1 MPVRILSEGHF
12 RALEISLADLFRSI
26 PQESSIALV
35 TAGEQQRKR
44 IRDVLLAGIS
54 DIFPGVELLP
64 GIPHLAARLADNP
77 CIREKVSISDRAVMA
92 LGAVRLLDD
101 GDPFSGLKGNP
112 ASAAALGR
120 FFENLLEQGITPE
133 AYRVCSEMLE
143 NEPGPVEKT
152 SGRMFEFYSEERN
165 RLYGSTPDMILAS
178 SPGSSRRYDLVIFY
192 GFYDLNPG
200 QRRFVK
206 RLASLDVQI
215 HWFSPLHPSSRWRNI
230 YGKTGEFLRN
240 LGFEE
245 RRRVDWN
252 VPASPAGILAEAVN
266 CSSVIDPDP
275 GILSVSAVSGEI
287 GAAREVLRRIS
298 LLENVGVPLREI
310 AVVEKSPED
319 SFVTRLAHH
328 EGVPVSAPLTAHL
341 SEFPEAVLVL
351 AASAVEEQD
360 FHYTSIEALINTGRL
375 DPLLD
380 PGVTDLRKSVLSSG
394 VRSGLGNWRA
404 AREDGHHVPE
414 LIEVLGRFYDTL
426 SPRAEPVE
434 YLKSLH
440 ALTGKLTGGTL
451 EETITEH
458 MFSSEEWKYDGR
470 VDWNTF
476 SALLRLRFEETFV
489 ELRPVNTEGFS
500 VLSMERIRGTLW
512 SAVIVKDLE
521 EGVFPSKR
529 IDDPR
534 LPQELRNMLEL
545 PDTDQREME
554 EAFLLSSTMEAASD
568 HVSLI
573 YMNLDSRGRCIRP
586 SPFIDAFVPKESG
599 SGKCSWFSRRTAN
612 PVGTLLGGRHP
623 GQRAAL
629 AAAEGLPGGD
639 RFFFSSALTAEKSRM
654 SSAPF
659 DRFDGVIGSGFYE
672 REQWS
677 ASVFRKY
684 VDCPFA
690 FMAEKIWHLERDD
703 DPGALFEPD
712 AFTRG
717 DLVHRCIEKLV
728 SKKGFDV
735 TEDEVRTQMGKCA
748 IDLNL
753 EAILGSRALLDTYL
767 DNVSTHLFNAFLFLG
782 EEHWTPIAA
791 EKTLSTM
798 FGGLP
803 VRGRIDLLV
812 RRSDGSLLVAD
823 VKTGKPKSVNSI
835 KGEIERG
842 VLYQPGVYRALV
854 LADPS
859 VDTTPESVSMAYIH
873 IPEGQE
879 ARIIE
884 LDAETMDGLESSVI
898 ANSIEVAKLV
908 TEGIFPPV
916 PLAVSSC
923 EYCSYSDLCRKSP
936 ADRIDWKLGNDSR
949 LGLLRKAGKR

>member
-12 RALEISLADLFRSI
+12 GALESTLADLFRSI
-26 PQESSIALV
+26 PPESSIALV

-54 DIFPGVELLP
+54 DILSGVELLP

-92 LGAVRLLDD
+92 LGAVRLLGDS
-101 GDPFSGLKGNP
+101 DPFSGLKGNP

-143 NEPGPVEKT
+143 DEPGPVEIT

-165 RLYGSTPDMILAS
+165 RLYGSPPDVILAS
-178 SPGSSRRYDLVIFY
+178 SPGSSSRFDLVIFY

-215 HWFSPLHPSSRWRNI
+215 HWFSPLHPSSRWRDI

-252 VPASPAGILAEAVN
+252 VPVSPAGILAEAVN
-266 CSSVIDPDP
+266 RDSVIDPDP

-298 LLENVGVPLREI
+298 MFENGGVPLREI

-319 SFVTRLAHH
+319 SLVTRLAHH
-328 EGVPVSAPLTAHL
+328 EGVPVAAPLTAHL

-351 AASAVEEQD
+351 AASVVEEQD
-360 FHYTSIEALINTGRL
+360 FHYTSIEALINTCRL

-380 PGVTDLRKSVLSSG
+380 PGVADLRKSVLSSG

-404 AREDGHHVPE
+404 AREGGHHVPE
-414 LIEVLGRFYDTL
+414 LIEVLGLFYDTL

-434 YLKSLH
+434 YLESLR
-440 ALTGKLTGGTL
+440 ALAEKLTGGSP
-451 EETITEH
+451 EETLTGH
-458 MFSSEEWKYDGR
+458 MFSSEGWKYDGR

-476 SALLRLRFEETFV
+476 SALLRLRFGETYI
-489 ELRPVNTEGFS
+489 ELRPGDTEGFT
-500 VLSMERIRGTLW
+500 VLSMERTRGTLW
-512 SAVIVKDLE
+512 TAVIIKDLE

-534 LPQELRNMLEL
+534 LPQELRNRLEL
-545 PDTDQREME
+545 PDTDQREQE

-573 YMNLDSRGRCIRP
+573 YMSLDSSGKSVLP
-586 SPFIDAFVPKESG
+586 SPFIKAFVPNGTG

-612 PVGTLLGGRHP
+612 PVGTLLDGRHP

-629 AAAEGLPGGD
+629 AAAEGLPPGD
-639 RFFFSSALTAEKSRM
+639 RFFLRNALVAERSRM

-659 DRFDGVIGSGFYE
+659 DRFDGVIGPGFYE
-672 REQWS
+672 KKQWPVT
-677 ASVFRKY
+677 VFENY
-684 VDCPFA
+684 VNCPFA
-690 FMAEKIWHLERDD
+690 FMAEKIWLLDRDE
-703 DPGALFEPD
+703 DPGALFEPN
-712 AFTRG
+712 ALTRG
-717 DLVHRCIEKLV
+717 TLVHRCVEKLV
-728 SKKGFDV
+728 SRQGFDV
-735 TEDEVRTQMGKCA
+735 TEDEVRTQMRACA
-748 IDLNL
+748 AGLNL
-753 EAILGSRALLDTYL
+753 EETLGSRALLDTYL
-767 DNVSTHLFNAFLFLG
+767 DNVSTLLFKAFLILG

-798 FGGLP
+798 LADLP
-803 VRGRIDLLV
+803 VRGRIDLLL
-812 RRSDGSLLVAD
+812 RKPDGSLLVAD
-823 VKTGKPKSVNSI
+823 VKTGKPKSVTTI
-835 KGEIERG
+835 TGEIERG
-842 VLYQPGVYRALV
+842 ILYQPGMYRALV
-854 LADPS
+854 LADTS
-859 VDTTPESVSMAYIH
+859 IDTPPGSVSMAYVH

-879 ARIIE
+879 TRIIE
-884 LDAETMDGLESSVI
+884 LDAETLKELEGSFI
-898 ANSIEVAKLV
+898 ANSIEAVKLM

-916 PLAVSSC
+916 PLKGKC
-923 EYCSYSDLCRKSP
+923 DYCSYGDLCRKSP
-936 ADRIDWKLGNDSR
+936 SDRIDWKLGNDAR
-949 LGLLRKAGKR
+949 LGLLRKAGKK

>member
-12 RALEISLADLFRSI
+12 RALESSLTDLFRSI
-26 PQESSIALV
+26 PPESSIALV

-44 IRDVLLAGIS
+44 ISDVLLAGTSGILS
-54 DIFPGVELLP
+54 GVELLP

-77 CIREKVSISDRAVMA
+77 RIREKVSISDRAAMA

-112 ASAAALGR
+112 ASATALGR
-120 FFENLLEQGITPE
+120 FFEDLLEQGITPE

-143 NEPGPVEKT
+143 DKPGPVEKT

-165 RLYGSTPDMILAS
+165 RLYFSPSDVILAS

-215 HWFSPLHPSSRWRNI
+215 HWFSPLHPSSRWRSI
-230 YGKTGEFLRN
+230 YGKTGEFLRS

-252 VPASPAGILAEAVN
+252 VPLSPAGVLAEAIN
-266 CSSVIDPDP
+266 CTSIIDPDP
-275 GILSVSAVSGEI
+275 GTLSVSAVSGEI
-287 GAAREVLRRIS
+287 GAAREVLRRVS
-298 LLENVGVPLREI
+298 LLENGGVPLRNI
-310 AVVEKSPED
+310 AVVEKSPEN
-319 SFVTRLAHH
+319 SLVTRLAHH

-360 FHYTSIEALINTGRL
+360 FHYTSIEALFNTGRL
-375 DPLLD
+375 DPMLD
-380 PGVTDLRKSVLSSG
+380 PGVANLRKSVLSSG

-404 AREDGHHVPE
+404 AREDGHDVPE

-426 SPRAEPVE
+426 SPRAAPVE

-440 ALTGKLTGGTL
+440 ALTCKLTGGCG
-451 EETITEH
+451 EETLTEH
-458 MFSSEEWKYDGR
+458 MFSSEGWKYDGC
-470 VDWNTF
+470 VDWKTF
-476 SALLRLRFEETFV
+476 SALLRLRFDETSI
-489 ELRPVNTEGFS
+489 ELRPGDTKGFS
-500 VLSMERIRGTLW
+500 VLSMERVRGTLW

-521 EGVFPSKR
+521 EGVFPSTR

-534 LPQELRNMLEL
+534 LPRELRNKLEL
-545 PDTDQREME
+545 PDTDQREQE
-554 EAFLLSSTMEAASD
+554 EAFLLSSTFEAASD

-573 YMNLDSRGRCIRP
+573 YMNLDSCGKSVLP
-586 SPFIDAFVPKESG
+586 SPFIKAFVPDETDSG
-599 SGKCSWFSRRTAN
+599 GRSWFTRRTAN

-629 AAAEGLPGGD
+629 AAAEGLPPGD
-639 RFFFSSALTAEKSRM
+639 RFFLRKGLTAERSRT

-659 DRFDGVIGSGFYE
+659 DCFDGVIGPGFYE

-677 ASVFRKY
+677 ATAFQNY
-684 VDCPFA
+684 VSCPFA
-690 FMAEKIWHLERDD
+690 FMAEEIWHLERDE

-712 AFTRG
+712 ARTRG
-717 DLVHRCIEKLV
+717 TLVHNCIEKLI
-728 SKKGFDV
+728 SKHGFDV
-735 TEDEVRTQMGKCA
+735 TEGEVRVQLGKCA

-753 EAILGSRALLDTYL
+753 EAILGSRALLDTCL
-767 DNVSTHLFNAFLFLG
+767 DNVAALLFKAFLFLR
-782 EEHWTPIAA
+782 EEQWTPLAA
-791 EKTLSTM
+791 EKTLSAM
-798 FGGLP
+798 LGDLP

-812 RRSDGSLLVAD
+812 RKPDGSLLVAD
-823 VKTGKPKSVNSI
+823 VKTGKPKRLNNI
-835 KGEIERG
+835 RKEIEAG

-854 LADPS
+854 LADPPMNA
-859 VDTTPESVSMAYIH
+859 TPETVSMAYVY
-873 IPEGQE
+873 IPEGQD
-879 ARIIE
+879 AQIIE
-884 LDAETMDGLESSVI
+884 LDAETLNELEGSFI
-898 ANSIEVAKLV
+898 ANSIEVARLV

-916 PLAVSSC
+916 PIKGKC
-923 EYCSYSDLCRKSP
+923 DYCSFTDLCRKSP
-936 ADRIDWKLGNDSR
+936 AERIDWKLGNDSR